1 MLKKFD
7 IKFEDLLNFYILR
20 KNRKFFKS
28 KTNTNTYKIYLKEKK
43 KRNSSQSKII
53 IKKKVNKSI
62 FDKLCLLEKEI
73 INLKN

>member
-1 MLKKFD
+1 MILN
-7 IKFEDLLNFYILR
+7 FEDLLNFNI
-20 KNRKFFKS
+20 FKKKIENFLKI

-43 KRNSSQSKII
+43 KKRKISSQSKII